1 MSEQTTP
8 SLLEQLQAH
17 HQAGYLSL
25 HMPGHKENAALAP
38 YLAQLGAE
46 WDITELPGFDDLHAP
61 EGILAKMMDRAAALW
76 GSRKSCL
83 LVNGSTGGL
92 LAAMRGTTRRG
103 DKILVARHC
112 HKAIELCGLDP
123 VFLTPATEPTFG
135 LAGSIT
141 PEQVAQALAQHPD
154 VKLIVYPS
162 PTYDGILSDTAGIC
176 AIAHEKGIP
185 VLVDEAHGAHLG
197 LHPAFPPSAMGQ
209 AAQDAPQPDPDRCPP
224 RHGGAAVPAP
234 GRPAGGHLP
243 VQQPLLPA
251 HGLHGRVHPPAGRA
265 GRRTVLRLE
274 SPVGQIRPVG
284 QRPDPGHASR

>member
-112 HKAIELCGLDP
+112 HKAIYHAMELCGLDP

-135 LAGSIT
+135 LAGSIS
-141 PEQVAQALAQHPD
+141 PEQVAEALAQHPD

-209 AAQDAPQPDPDRCPP
+209 GRTWPWPACTRCS
-224 RHGGAAVPAP
+224 PA
-234 GRPAGGHLP
+234 
-243 VQQPLLPA
+243 
-251 HGLHGRVHPPAGRA
+251 
-265 GRRTVLRLE
+265 
-274 SPVGQIRPVG
+274 
-284 QRPDPGHASR
+284 

>member
-92 LAAMRGTTRRG
+92 LAAMGAAGLCSSNREARQ
-103 DKILVARHC
+103 LVQQ
-112 HKAIELCGLDP
+112 G
-123 VFLTPATEPTFG
+123 G
-135 LAGSIT
+135 
-141 PEQVAQALAQHPD
+141 
-154 VKLIVYPS
+154 
-162 PTYDGILSDTAGIC
+162 
-176 AIAHEKGIP
+176 
-185 VLVDEAHGAHLG
+185 VLVDGEKVTDPKAVLTV
-197 LHPAFPPSAMGQ
+197 
-209 AAQDAPQPDPDRCPP
+209 DALNKGVVIKKGKKVY
-224 RHGGAAVPAP
+224 HKVT
-234 GRPAGGHLP
+234 L
-243 VQQPLLPA
+243 
-251 HGLHGRVHPPAGRA
+251 
-265 GRRTVLRLE
+265 
-274 SPVGQIRPVG
+274 
-284 QRPDPGHASR
+284 

>member
-92 LAAMRGTTRRG
+92 LAAMRGTARRG

-112 HKAIELCGLDP
+112 HKAIY
-123 VFLTPATEPTFG
+123 
-135 LAGSIT
+135 
-141 PEQVAQALAQHPD
+141 H
-154 VKLIVYPS
+154 
-162 PTYDGILSDTAGIC
+162 
-176 AIAHEKGIP
+176 
-185 VLVDEAHGAHLG
+185 
-197 LHPAFPPSAMGQ
+197 AM
-209 AAQDAPQPDPDRCPP
+209 
-224 RHGGAAVPAP
+224 
-234 GRPAGGHLP
+234 
-243 VQQPLLPA
+243 
-251 HGLHGRVHPPAGRA
+251 
-265 GRRTVLRLE
+265 
-274 SPVGQIRPVG
+274 
-284 QRPDPGHASR
+284 

>member
-46 WDITELPGFDDLHAP
+46 WDITELPGCDDLHAP

-103 DKILVARHC
+103 DKLLVARHC
-112 HKAIELCGLDP
+112 HKAIYHAMELCGLDP

-154 VKLIVYPS
+154 VKLIVYQP
-162 PTYDGILSDTAGIC
+162 
-176 AIAHEKGIP
+176 
-185 VLVDEAHGAHLG
+185 HLRR
-197 LHPAFPPSAMGQ
+197 HPQ
-209 AAQDAPQPDPDRCPP
+209 
-224 RHGGAAVPAP
+224 RHRRDLRH
-234 GRPAGGHLP
+234 RP
-243 VQQPLLPA
+243 
-251 HGLHGRVHPPAGRA
+251 
-265 GRRTVLRLE
+265 
-274 SPVGQIRPVG
+274 
-284 QRPDPGHASR
+284 

>member
-112 HKAIELCGLDP
+112 HKAIYHAIELCGLDP

-135 LAGSIT
+135 LAGSIS
-141 PEQVAQALAQHPD
+141 PEQVADALAQHPD

-162 PTYDGILSDTAGIC
+162 PTYDGILSDTAGELGG
-176 AIAHEKGIP
+176 HG
-185 VLVDEAHGAHLG
+185 VLPAGPCSEGGVDG
-197 LHPAFPPSAMGQ
+197 
-209 AAQDAPQPDPDRCPP
+209 D
-224 RHGGAAVPAP
+224 AAVLSRESLDGLLVSVVTGLAAP
-234 GRPAGGHLP
+234 
-243 VQQPLLPA
+243 PA
-251 HGLHGRVHPPAGRA
+251 HGQGDGVRRQTGHGSCGGRSSGGSGGRTSVAGAAAGGQQAGSTHSARDLQKVTTRNCLAHFRSPPM
-265 GRRTVLRLE
+265 
-274 SPVGQIRPVG
+274 
-284 QRPDPGHASR
+284 